1 MKKLDLHIHTVKTIS
16 DSEFIFSLKK
26 LKEYVSSQEIDCI
39 AITNHNLFDLEQ
51 FKHISVELDIVVF
64 PGIEI
69 NLENGHLLLI
79 SDNNELEDFLMKA
92 NLVNEKIKKETE
104 SITINEL
111 EKIFFD
117 LNKYLLIPHYD
128 KTPSLHQE
136 YINRLNSHIKS
147 GEVSSAKKF
156 IYHSKNVDSLVPVL
170 FSDSRLTD
178 ETITFPTRQTFIDL
192 QDISFAGIKSCLNDK
207 HKVVLS
213 KDKGNEFFNATD
225 EIILSTGLNVIL
237 GERSS
242 GKSHTLDRIFK
253 ENENVKYIKQFSLL
267 QQDNE
272 EGFNEQ
278 LEKEESFVAE
288 NFLKEFK
295 ELIEDIV
302 YIDLEEDNRIVTNYL
317 TSLFQNASEAN
328 TADIFSKA
336 KLYNESKYDINDLSS
351 LEKLIKATESLI
363 TNREYQDI
371 ISSHIKQE
379 SLKSLT
385 VDLIK
390 KFQSENEIILKKLW
404 INDFIEITKN
414 DLQTRS
420 AQTRIE
426 DIDFYRT
433 LMNKQ
438 KIDKFKNIV
447 NLIKNEKEIYSKD
460 LGKFKIQVETKQ
472 YASASELKNKS
483 KRQWKFSTAFNT
495 YDNAYEFLKE
505 LKQIESLQKT
515 DYYKYF
521 VNVKYKILNR
531 FGYEVSGGERSEFN
545 LLNEIKD
552 ALKHDILLI
561 DEPESS
567 FDNQFLKSEVNT
579 LIKDLSREIPIV
591 LVTHNNTVG
600 ASIKPD
606 FIIYTK
612 RDLSDIDNPYK
623 IFFGYPSDKKLKNKN
638 GQFIDNYD
646 VLINCL
652 EAGETAYKERKE
664 DIYEILKN

>member
-1 MKKLDLHIHTVKTIS
+1 M
-16 DSEFIFSLKK
+16 E
-26 LKEYVSSQEIDCI
+26 
-39 AITNHNLFDLEQ
+39 
-51 FKHISVELDIVVF
+51 
-64 PGIEI
+64 
-69 NLENGHLLLI
+69 
-79 SDNNELEDFLMKA
+79 ED
-92 NLVNEKIKKETE
+92 
-104 SITINEL
+104 
-111 EKIFFD
+111 
-117 LNKYLLIPHYD
+117 
-128 KTPSLHQE
+128 
-136 YINRLNSHIKS
+136 
-147 GEVSSAKKF
+147 
-156 IYHSKNVDSLVPVL
+156 
-170 FSDSRLTD
+170 
-178 ETITFPTRQTFIDL
+178 
-192 QDISFAGIKSCLNDK
+192 
-207 HKVVLS
+207 
-213 KDKGNEFFNATD
+213 
-225 EIILSTGLNVIL
+225 
-237 GERSS
+237 
-242 GKSHTLDRIFK
+242 DRI
-253 ENENVKYIKQFSLL
+253 
-267 QQDNE
+267 
-272 EGFNEQ
+272 
-278 LEKEESFVAE
+278 VA
-288 NFLKEFK
+288 
-295 ELIEDIV
+295 
-302 YIDLEEDNRIVTNYL
+302 NYL

-351 LEKLIKATESLI
+351 LEKLIKATELLI

-371 ISSHIKQE
+371 ISSHIRQE
-379 SLKSLT
+379 SLKSLI

-404 INDFIEITKN
+404 INDFIGITKS

-426 DIDFYRT
+426 DIDFYKT

-438 KIDKFKNIV
+438 KIEKFKNIV

-460 LGKFKIQVETKQ
+460 LGKFKIKVETKQ

-567 FDNQFLKSEVNT
+567 FDNRFLKSEVNT